1 MKMQMQK
8 TSLGNRNPDAVKR
21 TNQDLSLTIYSTSLL
36 VAKFEMI
43 YGPQSSQALGNKL
56 NGVKTNLRETGII
69 LERPEKKANHS
80 KDVV

>member
-1 MKMQMQK
+1 MQMQK
-8 TSLGNRNPDAVKR
+8 TSLGNRNPDTVKR

-36 VAKFEMI
+36 EAKSEI
-43 YGPQSSQALGNKL
+43 IDGPQSSQALGNKL
-56 NGVKTNLRETGII
+56 NGVKTNLREVGII